1 MQSQKRKPK
10 KSVKPSRYVT
20 IPGTIFQWVKKMEKA
35 KKETEENVKPNDED
49 NDNDDDEVFYSVNS
63 EIWKC

>member
-20 IPGTIFQWVKKMEKA
+20 IPGTIFEWVKKMEKV
-35 KKETEENVKPNDED
+35 KKNTIENTEDED
-49 NDNDDDEVFYSVNS
+49 DNNEVFYSVNS
-63 EIWKC
+63 EIRDFF